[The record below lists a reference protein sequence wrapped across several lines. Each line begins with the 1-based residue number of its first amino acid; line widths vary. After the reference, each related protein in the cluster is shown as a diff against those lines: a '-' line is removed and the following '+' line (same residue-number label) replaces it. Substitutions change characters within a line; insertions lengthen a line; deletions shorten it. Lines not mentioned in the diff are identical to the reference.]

1 MISDSTI
8 EKLEKIASE
17 VAEREGCV
25 LYDLDFGGS
34 GFGGRALKVY
44 IDRTEGQV
52 SIDDCTNVS
61 RALNLM
67 LDVEDPIPGGAYN
80 LEVSTPGLDRTL
92 RKPWH
97 FEKAVG
103 KRVWMKFSKSL
114 ENFGI
119 QNKKLASA
127 KQYED
132 VLSAANDQGVEFHIE
147 GEVLKV
153 PYENIDKAK
162 MVFVFEKGEKKKPG
176 KK

>member
-1 MISDSTI
+1 MISNDTI
-8 EKLEKIASE
+8 EKIEKLAKDI
-17 VAEREGCV
+17 AEREGCL
-25 LYDLDFGGS
+25 LYDLEFGG
-34 GFGGRALKVY
+34 GLGGRALRIF
-44 IDRTEGQV
+44 IDRAEGQV
-52 SIDDCTNVS
+52 SIDDCANVS
-61 RALNLM
+61 RALNLV
-67 LDVEDPIPGGAYN
+67 LDVEDTIPGGAYN

-114 ENFGI
+114 QNFGI
-119 QNKKLASA
+119 ENKKLSAA

-132 VLSAANDQGVEFHIE
+132 VLAGANELGVEFHIE